1 MIKLVIAVII
11 LLICFFT
18 YILTDKFKDVSNEE
32 PYKQLV
38 GKKHELKEDI
48 QLINLKGIF
57 GIGGA
62 SYLPYLK
69 KVIPLDKPEE
79 GKGIVLPAGQEV
91 FVQKAIVV
99 TKSVSGAKYSYLL
112 CTSKKGDQGLL
123 YFAIE
128 YGRAS
133 ETWTDKGVGTKF
145 KFEDPLPW

>member
-1 MIKLVIAVII
+1 MS
-11 LLICFFT
+11 
-18 YILTDKFKDVSNEE
+18 DEE
-32 PYKQLV
+32 PYKQFV

-48 QLINLKGIF
+48 RLLDLKGIF

-69 KVIPLDKPEE
+69 KVVPLDRSEDD
-79 GKGIVLPAGQEV
+79 KGLVLSAGQEI
-91 FVQKAIVV
+91 FVRKAIVV

-112 CTSKKGDQGLL
+112 CTTKKGDDGLL
-123 YFAIE
+123 YFALE
-128 YGRAS
+128 YGRSS